1 MPGGFM
7 HRVTISLDETLAVEF
22 DQLVKDTGYQSRSE
36 AVRDLVRKA
45 VESRRHEAEGTTDCV
60 ANLSYIYD
68 HRTRGL
74 AGRLT
79 EIGNAN
85 HNLLVSTLQ
94 VPLDHESSF
103 TSTILTGRTP
113 EVRTL
118 AEGIAAERGVRF
130 AKLNLISVNPNDHHS
145 DRHDHQHND
154 HDHLTPHYG

>member
-1 MPGGFM
+1 M

-22 DQLVKDTGYQSRSE
+22 DQLAKETGYQSRSE

-45 VESRRHEAEGTTDCV
+45 VENHRHEAEGAAACV

-85 HNLLVSTLQ
+85 HDLFISTLQ
-94 VPLDHESSF
+94 VPLDHETSF
-103 TSTILTGRTP
+103 ASAILHGRTP
-113 EVRTL
+113 EVRAL
-118 AEGIAAERGVRF
+118 AEGISAERGVRF
-130 AKLNLISVNPNDHHS
+130 AKLNLISVDPNDHHS
-145 DRHDHQHND
+145 DRHDHHHDGN
-154 HDHLTPHYG
+154 DHLTPYPG